1 MAFAKRNHGIYEVNV
16 IEALCNMFLL
26 SNKMEITERPNLMAL
41 RAEVSRNNIFFSV
54 KMRKFSD
61 YFRIFPKIS
70 ASFRLFPHLL
80 FILSTKGCLKCNS
93 INKKQKGFVK
103 A

>member
-1 MAFAKRNHGIYEVNV
+1 MAFEKRNHGICEVNV
-16 IEALCNMFLL
+16 IEAPCNMFLL
-26 SNKMEITERPNLMAL
+26 SNKMEITERRNLMAL

-54 KMRKFSD
+54 KCGN
-61 YFRIFPKIS
+61 FPIIS
-70 ASFRLFPHLL
+70 ASSRIFPHLL

>member
-1 MAFAKRNHGIYEVNV
+1 MVLRRCKHATCEV
-16 IEALCNMFLL
+16 IEAPCNVLL
-26 SNKMEITERPNLMAL
+26 SNKMEITERRNLMAL

-61 YFRIFPKIS
+61 YFRIFPIIS
-70 ASFRLFPHLL
+70 AFVIH
-80 FILSTKGCLKCNS
+80 S
-93 INKKQKGFVK
+93 IYKRMLEVQLYKKQKGFVK

>member
-1 MAFAKRNHGIYEVNV
+1 MALRRRNHGTYKV
-16 IEALCNMFLL
+16 IEAPCNVLL
-26 SNKMEITERPNLMAL
+26 SNKMEITERRNLMAL

-61 YFRIFPKIS
+61 YFRIFPIIS
-70 ASFRLFPHLL
+70 AFVIHSIYKRMLEVHLY
-80 FILSTKGCLKCNS
+80 
-93 INKKQKGFVK
+93 KKQNGFVK

>member
-1 MAFAKRNHGIYEVNV
+1 
-16 IEALCNMFLL
+16 
-26 SNKMEITERPNLMAL
+26 MEIAERRNFMAL

-61 YFRIFPKIS
+61 YFRILPIIS
-70 ASFRLFPHLL
+70 ALVIH
-80 FILSTKGCLKCNS
+80 S
-93 INKKQKGFVK
+93 IYKRMLEVQLYKKQKGFVK

>member
-1 MAFAKRNHGIYEVNV
+1 MALRKRKHGTYKV
-16 IEALCNMFLL
+16 IEAPCNVLL
-26 SNKMEITERPNLMAL
+26 SNKMEIAERRNFMAL

-61 YFRIFPKIS
+61 YFRILPIIS
-70 ASFRLFPHLL
+70 ALVIH
-80 FILSTKGCLKCNS
+80 S
-93 INKKQKGFVK
+93 IYKRMLEVQLYKKQKGFVK

>member
-1 MAFAKRNHGIYEVNV
+1 MVFTKRKHGIYEVVEAPCNV
-16 IEALCNMFLL
+16 LL
-26 SNKMEITERPNLMAL
+26 SNKMEITERRNLMVL

-61 YFRIFPKIS
+61 YFRILPIIS
-70 ASFRLFPHLL
+70 AFVIH
-80 FILSTKGCLKCNS
+80 S
-93 INKKQKGFVK
+93 IYKRMLEVQLYKKQKGFVK

>member
-1 MAFAKRNHGIYEVNV
+1 MV
-16 IEALCNMFLL
+16 
-26 SNKMEITERPNLMAL
+26 S

-61 YFRIFPKIS
+61 YFRIFPIIS
-70 ASFRLFPHLL
+70 AFVIH
-80 FILSTKGCLKCNS
+80 S
-93 INKKQKGFVK
+93 IYKRMLEVQLYKKQKGFVK

>member
-1 MAFAKRNHGIYEVNV
+1 MAFTKRKHGICEVNV
-16 IEALCNMFLL
+16 IEAPCNMFLL
-26 SNKMEITERPNLMAL
+26 NNKMEIIERRNLMAL

-61 YFRIFPKIS
+61 YFRIFP
-70 ASFRLFPHLL
+70 HLL

>member
-1 MAFAKRNHGIYEVNV
+1 
-16 IEALCNMFLL
+16 
-26 SNKMEITERPNLMAL
+26 MAL

-61 YFRIFPKIS
+61 YFRILPIIS
-70 ASFRLFPHLL
+70 AFVIYSIYKRMLEVHLY
-80 FILSTKGCLKCNS
+80 K
-93 INKKQKGFVK
+93 KKQKGFVK